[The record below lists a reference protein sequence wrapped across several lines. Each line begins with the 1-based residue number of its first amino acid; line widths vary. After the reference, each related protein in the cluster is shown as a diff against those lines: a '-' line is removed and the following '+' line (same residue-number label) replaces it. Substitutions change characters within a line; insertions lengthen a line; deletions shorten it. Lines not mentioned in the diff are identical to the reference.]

1 VRYFDS
7 DVIFNY
13 VVVQD
18 YAKNQRANRLI
29 LDAITD
35 ACFVISTLVLQ
46 ELGYGLARF
55 DLEPKQ
61 IKIELEFLTSL
72 NICTI
77 SKNDLN
83 RAIQLSETIGFKHIN
98 DCIHT
103 AVAENLN
110 CESLYTYNKSDFKR
124 IQKLTDLEIIIL

>member
-1 VRYFDS
+1 MRYFDS

-13 VVVQD
+13 VVIQD

-29 LDAITD
+29 LDAIKD
-35 ACFVISTLVLQ
+35 ACFVISTLVLP
-46 ELGYGLARF
+46 ELGYVLARF

>member
-1 VRYFDS
+1 MRYFDS
-7 DVIFNY
+7 HVIFNY

-35 ACFVISTLVLQ
+35 ARFVISTLVVQ

-55 DLEPKQ
+55 DLEAKQ
-61 IKIELEFLTSL
+61 IRVELEFLTSL
-72 NICTI
+72 NISTV
-77 SKNDLN
+77 SKSDLN
-83 RAIQLSETIGFKHIN
+83 RALQLAEMIGFKHIK

-103 AVAENLN
+103 AVAENLE
-110 CESLYTYNKSDFKR
+110 CESLYTYNKSDFRR
-124 IQKLTDLEIIIL
+124 IQKFTDLEIIIL

>member
-1 VRYFDS
+1 M
-7 DVIFNY
+7 IFNY
-13 VVVQD
+13 VVIQD

-29 LDAITD
+29 LDAIKD
-35 ACFVISTLVLQ
+35 ACFVISTLVLP
-46 ELGYGLARF
+46 ELGYVLARF